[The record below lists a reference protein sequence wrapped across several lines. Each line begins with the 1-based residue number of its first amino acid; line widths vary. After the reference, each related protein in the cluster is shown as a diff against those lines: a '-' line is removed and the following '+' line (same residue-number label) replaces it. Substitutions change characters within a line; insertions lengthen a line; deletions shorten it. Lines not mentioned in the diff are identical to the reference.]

1 MLVCLIVHLR
11 PVLPV
16 LLSSCPPFSRPS
28 ALLSSG
34 PSVLLSSQPTDQTG
48 PPPLCYTHQQR
59 RRSLFISK
67 RRRLR
72 GTLVPQGHAQRRALL
87 ISPEGLSQRLSPRC
101 HLLR

>member
-11 PVLPV
+11 PVLP
-16 LLSSCPPFSRPS
+16 SSCPPS
-28 ALLSSG
+28 

-72 GTLVPQGHAQRRALL
+72 RTLVPQGHAQRRALL